1 MTFCTIE
8 EAWGDSFFSMSN
20 KETTVPEYFDEPDIK
35 KVDKKETFSRNYNRV
50 KKRTGSKSRLPK
62 NIRYD
67 LDNDIDGVEGE
78 EEVTIDTESDTI
90 EEEGDI
96 EEAFK
101 NGDIRDIMNEN
112 VKLKNL
118 LKKLTNKTQGV
129 DSIFDLCIFLTT
141 GIFVIFL
148 LDTIS
153 KLVKSF

>member
-1 MTFCTIE
+1 M
-8 EAWGDSFFSMSN
+8 
-20 KETTVPEYFDEPDIK
+20 
-35 KVDKKETFSRNYNRV
+35 DKLF
-50 KKRTGSKSRLPK
+50 L
-62 NIRYD
+62 
-67 LDNDIDGVEGE
+67 
-78 EEVTIDTESDTI
+78 
-90 EEEGDI
+90 DI

-101 NGDIRDIMNEN
+101 NGDIREIMNEN
-112 VKLKNL
+112 AKLKSL